1 VRLIK
6 LAELELGPAP
16 MHYAWVVFGSQARE
30 EQTARTDQDNGIV
43 LERDATEEEAGYFS
57 KLSNKVCH
65 GLDRLGYVFCPGEIM
80 AMNVKWRISL
90 AKWKGQFDSWI
101 DSPEPKSVMHSSIF
115 FDMRCVHGNSR
126 LVDALLSYAT
136 KRAKAN
142 RIFRRFM
149 AANVL
154 GHRPPIGFFRRFVQE
169 DDGTQSEGLNL
180 KHRGIVPITD
190 LVRMRAL
197 EGGIKLANTF
207 DRIELAS
214 RLSIMNDDDASS
226 LRDALILISRIR
238 LEYQAQQ
245 VAEGQTPT
253 NFVPPAEL
261 SSRMWRTLK
270 SAFMLVKEA
279 QEALALRYQV

>member
-1 VRLIK
+1 
-6 LAELELGPAP
+6 
-16 MHYAWVVFGSQARE
+16 
-30 EQTARTDQDNGIV
+30 
-43 LERDATEEEAGYFS
+43 
-57 KLSNKVCH
+57 
-65 GLDRLGYVFCPGEIM
+65 
-80 AMNVKWRISL
+80 
-90 AKWKGQFDSWI
+90 
-101 DSPEPKSVMHSSIF
+101 MHSSIF
-115 FDMRCVHGNSR
+115 FDMRCVHGQSK
-126 LVDALLSYAT
+126 LVDQLLSYAT

-214 RLSIMNDDDASS
+214 RLGVMNQGDASS
-226 LRDALILISRIR
+226 LRDALILINRIR
-238 LEYQAQQ
+238 LEYQAEQM
-245 VAEGQTPT
+245 ADGRPPN
-253 NFVPPAEL
+253 NFVPPDEL
-261 SSRMWRTLK
+261 SPLMRRNLK

-279 QEALALRYQV
+279 QEALALRYQVH

>member
-1 VRLIK
+1 
-6 LAELELGPAP
+6 LGPAP
-16 MHYAWVVFGSQARE
+16 MPYAWVVFGSQARE
-30 EQTARTDQDNGIV
+30 EQTARTDQDNGLV
-43 LERDATEEEAGYFS
+43 LEREATGEEAEYFS

-80 AMNVKWRISL
+80 AMNVKWRLPL

-115 FDMRCVHGNSR
+115 FDMRCVHGSNR
-126 LVDALLSYAT
+126 LVDQLLSYAT

-180 KHRGIVPITD
+180 KHRGIVPIID

-214 RLSIMNDDDASS
+214 RLGVMNNNDASS

-245 VAEGQTPT
+245 VAEGQAPT
-253 NFVPPAEL
+253 NYVPPAEL
-261 SSRMWRTLK
+261 SPLMRRNLK